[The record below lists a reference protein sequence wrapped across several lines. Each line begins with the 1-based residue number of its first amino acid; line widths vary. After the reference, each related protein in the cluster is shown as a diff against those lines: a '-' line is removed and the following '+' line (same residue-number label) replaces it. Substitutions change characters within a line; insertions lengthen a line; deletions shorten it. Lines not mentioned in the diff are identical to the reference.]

1 MNYNRAIEIFKQS
14 ATYNLSLLLLEQAQD
29 FFETLGEMG
38 LRTVQVFK
46 LIFFDITK
54 KEMNWRLVIEQ
65 CSRFAVDSL
74 PITLSIV
81 GMCSIIISMQ
91 VAPEMVKQGGEKFV
105 GMLMGVVMTRELGAI
120 MSGFA
125 IISMIGSAYASEIAT
140 MRVTE
145 QIDALKVLKVNP
157 IDYLFVP
164 RVVAGFIMM
173 PIIVIIASTFGLICG
188 GIAAYLSAHI
198 SRLNYISSLWQG
210 LYIKDISVALGK
222 SACFGAAIALISCTC
237 GYLAY
242 GGAKGVGLSTTKAVV
257 WSFVAICI
265 IDYIFATIFFF

>member
-1 MNYNRAIEIFKQS
+1 MDYSKAIALIKQT
-14 ATYNLSLLLLEQAQD
+14 ATYNLAKMLLEQAQD

-38 LRTVQVFK
+38 IRACQVFR
-46 LIFFDITK
+46 LIVLDLIK
-54 KEMNWRLVIEQ
+54 REMNWKLFIEQ

-74 PITLSIV
+74 PITLTIV
-81 GMCSIIISMQ
+81 GMVSVIVSMQ
-91 VAPEMVKQGGEKFV
+91 VAPEMVKQGGEKYV
-105 GMLMGVVMTRELGAI
+105 GMLMGVVMTREMGAI
-120 MSGFA
+120 MAGFA
-125 IISMIGSAYASEIAT
+125 IISMIGSSYASEIAT

-145 QIDALKVLKVNP
+145 QVDALKVLKVNP
-157 IDYLFVP
+157 IEYLFVP
-164 RVVAGFIMM
+164 RVLAGFVMM
-173 PIIVIIASTFGLICG
+173 PFVVVLASTFGLLCG
-188 GIAAYLSAHI
+188 GIAAYLSAHV
-198 SRLNYISSLWQG
+198 SKLNYISSLWQG

-242 GGAKGVGLSTTKAVV
+242 GGAKGVGISTTKAVV